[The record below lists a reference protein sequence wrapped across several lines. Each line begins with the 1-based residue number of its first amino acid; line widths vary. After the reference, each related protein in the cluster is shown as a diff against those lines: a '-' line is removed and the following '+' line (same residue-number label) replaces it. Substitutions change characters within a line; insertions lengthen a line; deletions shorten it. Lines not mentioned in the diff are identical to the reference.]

1 MNKRKKFNKP
11 NEVHYCCNCGKVAT
25 QAHHIVPLAN
35 GGQDVI
41 TNIAWLCDCCHDKV
55 HGLTRF
61 DGTITHS
68 ELIKQGLA
76 KAKENGKSIGR
87 PSLTI
92 KNIPLSFKREYKKL
106 IQQQKR
112 INITELAKKYNLTRV
127 TIYKYIELLA
137 NA

>member
-41 TNIAWLCDCCHDKV
+41 TNIAWLCDYCHDKV

-87 PSLTI
+87 PSLTT
-92 KNIPLSFKREYKKL
+92 KNIPLTFRKEYKKL
-106 IQQQKR
+106 KEQNAT
-112 INITELAKKYNLTRV
+112 INITELAKKHKTSRT
-127 TIYKYIELLA
+127 TIYKYIEILA
-137 NA
+137 KV